1 MPSAARAQDS
11 WSDPPR
17 RPRRQAAD
25 WASPEDLEILGSIGK
40 PREADWTVL
49 TLERDDEAQ
58 EAVVIEHPAAG
69 APMARR
75 PVRADERTSERFAP
89 ARDAETDE
97 RPQLEIARSAA
108 DFDVEP
114 DVVAHMAA
122 ASAMPA
128 PLDLPERA
136 ANGRRT
142 VVIRGQVADRNR
154 PYATTAQRHR
164 PARRPSERVGHR
176 PDRVAM
182 WAVGLGLLLILVAIL
197 SAVGA

>member
-1 MPSAARAQDS
+1 MPHAARAQDS
-11 WSDPPR
+11 WTDPPR

-49 TLERDDEAQ
+49 TLERDDEPQ
-58 EAVVIEHPAAG
+58 EAVVIEHPAAAG

-75 PVRADERTSERFAP
+75 PGREPAP
-89 ARDAETDE
+89 A
-97 RPQLEIARSAA
+97 SAA

-114 DVVAHMAA
+114 DEAPDVVAHMQAVAA
-122 ASAMPA
+122 VPEA
-128 PLDLPERA
+128 LELPERA

-142 VVIRGQVADRNR
+142 VVIRGQVADRQR
-154 PYATTAQRHR
+154 PYASTAQRHR

-182 WAVGLGLLLILVAIL
+182 WAVGLGLLLVLVAIL
-197 SAVGA
+197 SAAGA

>member
-1 MPSAARAQDS
+1 MPHAARAQDS
-11 WSDPPR
+11 WSEPPR
-17 RPRRQAAD
+17 RTRRQAAD
-25 WASPEDLEILGSIGK
+25 WASPEDLEILGSIGR

-49 TLERDDEAQ
+49 TLERDDEPH
-58 EAVVIEHPAAG
+58 EAVVIEHPAAAA
-69 APMARR
+69 APLARR
-75 PVRADERTSERFAP
+75 PGRPPEP
-89 ARDAETDE
+89 A
-97 RPQLEIARSAA
+97 
-108 DFDVEP
+108 FEP
-114 DVVAHMAA
+114 DEDPDVAAHMQAVP
-122 ASAMPA
+122 AMPA

-154 PYATTAQRHR
+154 PAYTSSAQRHR

-182 WAVGLGLLLILVAIL
+182 WAFGLGLLLVLVAIL

>member
-1 MPSAARAQDS
+1 MPHAARAQDS
-11 WSDPPR
+11 WTDPPR

-49 TLERDDEAQ
+49 TLERDDEPQ
-58 EAVVIEHPAAG
+58 EAVVIEHPAAAG

-75 PVRADERTSERFAP
+75 PGREPAP
-89 ARDAETDE
+89 A
-97 RPQLEIARSAA
+97 SAT
-108 DFDVEP
+108 DFDIEPDEAP
-114 DVVAHMAA
+114 DVVAHMQAVAA
-122 ASAMPA
+122 VPEA
-128 PLDLPERA
+128 LELPERA

-142 VVIRGQVADRNR
+142 VVIRGQVADRQR
-154 PYATTAQRHR
+154 PYTSTAQRHR

-182 WAVGLGLLLILVAIL
+182 WAVGLGLLLVLVAIL
-197 SAVGA
+197 SAAGA

>member
-1 MPSAARAQDS
+1 MPHAARAQDS
-11 WSDPPR
+11 WTDPPR

-49 TLERDDEAQ
+49 TLERDDEPQ
-58 EAVVIEHPAAG
+58 EAIVIEHPAAAG

-75 PVRADERTSERFAP
+75 PGREPAP
-89 ARDAETDE
+89 AFVADVDIEPDET
-97 RPQLEIARSAA
+97 
-108 DFDVEP
+108 P
-114 DVVAHMAA
+114 DVVAHMHAVAA
-122 ASAMPA
+122 VPE

-142 VVIRGQVADRNR
+142 VVIRGQVAERQR
-154 PYATTAQRHR
+154 PYTSTAQRHR

-182 WAVGLGLLLILVAIL
+182 WAVGLGLLLVLVAIL
-197 SAVGA
+197 SAAGA

>member
-1 MPSAARAQDS
+1 MPHAARAQDS

-49 TLERDDEAQ
+49 TLERDDEPQDAI
-58 EAVVIEHPAAG
+58 VIEHPTAALG

-75 PVRADERTSERFAP
+75 PARATERTTVPEPFADEADER
-89 ARDAETDE
+89 
-97 RPQLEIARSAA
+97 
-108 DFDVEP
+108 P
-114 DVVAHMAA
+114 DVVAQLVTAA
-122 ASAMPA
+122 PA
-128 PLDLPERA
+128 PAVPAPIELPERDA
-136 ANGRRT
+136 GGRRT

-182 WAVGLGLLLILVAIL
+182 WAFGLGLLLVLVAIL

>member
-1 MPSAARAQDS
+1 MPHAARAQDS
-11 WSDPPR
+11 WTDPPR

-49 TLERDDEAQ
+49 TLERDDEPQ
-58 EAVVIEHPAAG
+58 EAVVIEHPAAAG

-75 PVRADERTSERFAP
+75 PGREPEPTLVPDV
-89 ARDAETDE
+89 
-97 RPQLEIARSAA
+97 

-114 DVVAHMAA
+114 DEAPDVVAHMQALAA
-122 ASAMPA
+122 VPE
-128 PLDLPERA
+128 PLELPDRA

-142 VVIRGQVADRNR
+142 VVIRGQVAERQR
-154 PYATTAQRHR
+154 PYTSTAQRHR

-182 WAVGLGLLLILVAIL
+182 WAVGLGLLLVLVAIL
-197 SAVGA
+197 SAAGA

>member
-1 MPSAARAQDS
+1 MPHAARAQDS

-49 TLERDDEAQ
+49 TLERVDEPRD
-58 EAVVIEHPAAG
+58 AVVIEHPAAAG

-75 PVRADERTSERFAP
+75 PGRAP
-89 ARDAETDE
+89 A
-97 RPQLEIARSAA
+97 P
-108 DFDVEP
+108 DFDIEP
-114 DVVAHMAA
+114 EDETDVVAHMQPV
-122 ASAMPA
+122 PA
-128 PLDLPERA
+128 GPDVPEPVDLPERA
-136 ANGRRT
+136 PNGRRT
-142 VVIRGQVADRNR
+142 VVIRGQVAERNR
-154 PYATTAQRHR
+154 PYTSTAQRHR

-182 WAVGLGLLLILVAIL
+182 WAFGLGLLLVLVAIL
-197 SAVGA
+197 SAAGA

>member
-1 MPSAARAQDS
+1 MPHAARAQDS

-25 WASPEDLEILGSIGK
+25 WASPEDLEILGTIGR

-49 TLERDDEAQ
+49 TLERDDEPQDAI
-58 EAVVIEHPAAG
+58 VIEHPAAAG
-69 APMARR
+69 APMMRR
-75 PVRADERTSERFAP
+75 PRRAAELEPQVEVEVD
-89 ARDAETDE
+89 RDVPELDTEDA
-97 RPQLEIARSAA
+97 
-108 DFDVEP
+108 
-114 DVVAHMAA
+114 DVVAHMVAPAA
-122 ASAMPA
+122 PVPA
-128 PLDLPERA
+128 PLELPERA

-142 VVIRGQVADRNR
+142 IVIRGQVADRNR

-182 WAVGLGLLLILVAIL
+182 WAFGLGLLLILVAIL
-197 SAVGA
+197 STGGA

>member
-1 MPSAARAQDS
+1 MPHAARAQDS

-17 RPRRQAAD
+17 RSRRQAAD
-25 WASPEDLEILGSIGK
+25 WASPEDLEILGTIHR
-40 PREADWTVL
+40 PRQADWTVL
-49 TLERDDEAQ
+49 TLERDDDESQDAI
-58 EAVVIEHPAAG
+58 VIEHPASAG
-69 APMARR
+69 APIARR
-75 PVRADERTSERFAP
+75 PGRIAEAEPQVEVKVDG
-89 ARDAETDE
+89 RDAATTHDD
-97 RPQLEIARSAA
+97 A
-108 DFDVEP
+108 
-114 DVVAHMAA
+114 DVVAHMLAPVA
-122 ASAMPA
+122 TMPA

-182 WAVGLGLLLILVAIL
+182 WALGLGRLLILVAIL
-197 SAVGA
+197 SAGGA

>member
-1 MPSAARAQDS
+1 MPHAARAQDS

-25 WASPEDLEILGSIGK
+25 WASPEDLEILGSIGR

-49 TLERDDEAQ
+49 TLERDDAP
-58 EAVVIEHPAAG
+58 ADALVIDHPAAVG

-75 PVRADERTSERFAP
+75 PGRV
-89 ARDAETDE
+89 
-97 RPQLEIARSAA
+97 AA
-108 DFDVEP
+108 VASDVEP
-114 DVVAHMAA
+114 TPLVPLTVDVDLDPDAVAHMVAPAA
-122 ASAMPA
+122 VAVPEAFGM
-128 PLDLPERA
+128 PERA
-136 ANGRRT
+136 ADGRRT

-182 WAVGLGLLLILVAIL
+182 WAFGLGLLLVLVAIL

>member
-1 MPSAARAQDS
+1 MPHAARAQDS

-25 WASPEDLEILGSIGK
+25 WASPEDLEILGTIGK

-49 TLERDDEAQ
+49 TLEREDEPQ
-58 EAVVIEHPAAG
+58 DAVVIEHPRAAG

-75 PVRADERTSERFAP
+75 PGRAPRHPAFASDVDGTP
-89 ARDAETDE
+89 DF
-97 RPQLEIARSAA
+97 AA
-108 DFDVEP
+108 APDFDEEP
-114 DVVAHMAA
+114 DVVAHMQAV
-122 ASAMPA
+122 PA
-128 PLDLPERA
+128 TGLAPEPIDLPERA

-142 VVIRGQVADRNR
+142 VVIRGQVAERDR

-182 WAVGLGLLLILVAIL
+182 WAFGLGLLLVLVAIL

>member
-1 MPSAARAQDS
+1 MPHAARAQDS
-11 WSDPPR
+11 WTDPPR

-49 TLERDDEAQ
+49 TLERDDEPQ
-58 EAVVIEHPAAG
+58 EAVVIEHPAAAG

-75 PVRADERTSERFAP
+75 PGREPAP
-89 ARDAETDE
+89 A
-97 RPQLEIARSAA
+97 SAT
-108 DFDVEP
+108 DFDIERDEAP
-114 DVVAHMAA
+114 DVVAHMQAVAA
-122 ASAMPA
+122 VPEA
-128 PLDLPERA
+128 LELPERA

-142 VVIRGQVADRNR
+142 VVIRGQVADRQR
-154 PYATTAQRHR
+154 PYTSTAQRHR

-182 WAVGLGLLLILVAIL
+182 WAVGLGLLLVLVAIL
-197 SAVGA
+197 SAAGA

>member
-1 MPSAARAQDS
+1 MPHAARAQDS
-11 WSDPPR
+11 WTDPPR

-49 TLERDDEAQ
+49 TLERDDASQ
-58 EAVVIEHPAAG
+58 DAVVIEHPAAAG

-75 PVRADERTSERFAP
+75 PGRAPDPAFTREPAFAREP
-89 ARDAETDE
+89 AGLSD
-97 RPQLEIARSAA
+97 L
-108 DFDVEP
+108 DVESDDEP
-114 DVVAHMAA
+114 DVAGHLQAVAA
-122 ASAMPA
+122 APE

-154 PYATTAQRHR
+154 PYTSTAQRHR

-182 WAVGLGLLLILVAIL
+182 WAFGLGLLLVLVAIL
-197 SAVGA
+197 SAAGA